1 MPQRTFAALVEGFGM
16 ASELPWLAAALCV
29 ALVAG
34 YELRSLRAA
43 RRNPAARARS
53 AHRIL
58 RGEWVQA
65 LSRQPGSEI
74 LAVQALR
81 NSLMSSTI
89 NASTAVLVLMGSISL
104 TVSSRGVAPPYVT
117 QPISLT
123 TVLELTL
130 VLTLFATY
138 VCSALA
144 MRYYNHAGF
153 AMSLPVGSQER
164 MGREPLAV
172 MYVQRAGVLYSW
184 SLRCFFYAVPIAV
197 GLLSPLSM
205 PIAALALVVVLA
217 LFDRVPPTA
226 IAR

>member
-1 MPQRTFAALVEGFGM
+1 MVR
-16 ASELPWLAAALCV
+16 ELPWFAAALSV
-29 ALVAG
+29 VLVAG

-43 RRNPAARARS
+43 RHDPATTARS
-53 AHRIL
+53 AHRVL

-65 LSRQPGSEI
+65 LSRQPGTEI

-104 TVSSRGVAPPYVT
+104 MVSSRGASTFYFT
-117 QPISLT
+117 LPITLT
-123 TVLELTL
+123 AVLQLAI

-138 VCSALA
+138 LCSALA

-153 AMSLPVGSQER
+153 AMSLPVGSPER
-164 MGREPLAV
+164 MGREPLA
-172 MYVQRAGVLYSW
+172 MIYVQRAGILYSW

-205 PIAALALVVVLA
+205 PLAALALVVVLG
-217 LFDRVPPTA
+217 LFDRAPGTTMA
-226 IAR
+226 